1 MPTSVPRLITLHAGP
16 EYTRAIARTLKAAQ
30 ARGIQVSTP
39 NELAAVALAEL
50 ALRLGIV
57 LPPRMRPVGTNRY
70 SKPSRG

>member
-1 MPTSVPRLITLHAGP
+1 MPSQLPFLINLRAGP
-16 EYTRAIARTLKAAQ
+16 EYTRAIARALKAAQ

-57 LPPRMRPVGTNRY
+57 LPPRARPVGTNRY
-70 SKPSRG
+70 TAK